1 MDDTAPHT
9 LPEDPDATPDR
20 VPDPHRGEPLPP
32 AQAGVRPEAAASGVR
47 PEQDEPG
54 GPLPGLVAAAGAQAA
69 EEVTDEPSAE
79 ALLAQMGVEDE
90 GIESGQL
97 IGIIAAILFSVAAL
111 AFALIFLFI
120 IPLQQQTA
128 DEAEGVA
135 QYPELETT
143 RAAGLS
149 QLQDYRAV
157 EGGYGIPIDR
167 AMGIVAAQYDDASG
181 YLPDDEPLPASR
193 QAMNTSWIDLGPDSA
208 VQETTARGELA
219 ADADDASSTAAPVV
233 GVTNESVGVDDIDD
247 VTPLE

>member
-1 MDDTAPHT
+1 MDDTAPDT

-32 AQAGVRPEAAASGVR
+32 AQAGVRPEAVASGVR

-54 GPLPGLVAAAGAQAA
+54 GPLPGLVTAASA
-69 EEVTDEPSAE
+69 EVEEELTDDPSAE

-97 IGIIAAILFSVAAL
+97 IGIMAAILFSVAAL
-111 AFALIFLFI
+111 SFGLIYLFV

-128 DEAEGVA
+128 VDAEGVA

-143 RAAGLS
+143 RAAGVS
-149 QLQDYRAV
+149 QLQEYRTV
-157 EGGYGIPIDR
+157 DGGYGIPIER
-167 AMGIVAAQYDDASG
+167 AMGIVAAQYDEAGG

-193 QAMNTSWIDLGPDSA
+193 QGMNTSWIDLSADGA
-208 VQETTARGELA
+208 VQATTARGEPLR
-219 ADADDASSTAAPVV
+219 DGQDASSTGTLEPQ
-233 GVTNESVGVDDIDD
+233 GTTNETVGVDDVDD
-247 VTPLE
+247 VILE